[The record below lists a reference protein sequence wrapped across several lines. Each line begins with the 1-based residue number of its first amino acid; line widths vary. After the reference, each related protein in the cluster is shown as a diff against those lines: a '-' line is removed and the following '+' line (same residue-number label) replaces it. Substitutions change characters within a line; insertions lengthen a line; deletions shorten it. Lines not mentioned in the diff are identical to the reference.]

1 MPLSCC
7 SVVFQLYTHMGQA
20 KKEKEM
26 RGKQVHV
33 SSIQRRTYT
42 VRVANAATYNPFY
55 FLNISFHSSPLF
67 HLFGY
72 CGGGGGG
79 GDHIHLFDYWGG

>member
-1 MPLSCC
+1 VPLSCC

-42 VRVANAATYNPFY
+42 CRMQ
-55 FLNISFHSSPLF
+55 L
-67 HLFGY
+67 
-72 CGGGGGG
+72 
-79 GDHIHLFDYWGG
+79 